1 MKKKRPK
8 VQPSREGQDSLPGFN
23 ASSGQGEEEVTD
35 SPASED
41 EHRLAGAV
49 RKSALDVTREVRR
62 IPQLLPETVGWD
74 QEGAEDD
81 RLTDTGRA
89 RQVVTSRREFAHLVF
104 EMRCG
109 LEDHPESWPNRSLIS
124 FLDALATFV
133 ADGGDDRYGLPEWTD
148 WETFSEVLMA
158 AKTYGS

>member
-1 MKKKRPK
+1 MKKKRPT
-8 VQPSREGQDSLPGFN
+8 VHPSREGQDSLPGFN
-23 ASSGQGEEEVTD
+23 ASSGQEEEVTD

-41 EHRLAGAV
+41 EHRLAV
-49 RKSALDVTREVRR
+49 RKSAPDVTQEVRR
-62 IPQLLPETVGWD
+62 TPQLLPETVGWD

-89 RQVVTSRREFAHLVF
+89 RHVVMSRREFAHLVF

-109 LEDHPESWPNRSLIS
+109 LEDHPERWPNRSLIS

-148 WETFSEVLMA
+148 WETFSKVLMA